1 MITTMFRRVG
11 SDRIFI
17 HGHLNNQEMA
27 AYQLEGWR
35 MDVPKKKSKPKS
47 KKKSNIQRN
56 KHGIPVSTKED
67 KRHEMQKVRENTQN
81 A

>member
-11 SDRIFI
+11 NDRIYI

-35 MDVPKKKSKPKS
+35 MHVPSKPTHKKSR
-47 KKKSNIQRN
+47 NAQQN
-56 KHGIPVSTKED
+56 KHGISVEKGVGS
-67 KRHEMQKVRENTQN
+67 REMQKV
-81 A
+81 

>member
-11 SDRIFI
+11 KDHIYI

-35 MDVPKKKSKPKS
+35 MHVPGKLSH
-47 KKKSNIQRN
+47 KKSNNVVRN
-56 KHGIPVSTKED
+56 KHGIPVGKG
-67 KRHEMQKVRENTQN
+67 VG
-81 A
+81 